1 VVRAGG
7 GDSRDFILSL
17 IYRANEIETPNL
29 NIKLL
34 LRILKSINEEQYDHI
49 FGSLF
54 YYDTGGYRMYG
65 LVKMP
70 VNDLIDSLN
79 NIVKEKPSLN
89 PIIKNYLELVIFML
103 LSADYNLKN
112 EARMLLKTYLSYYKD
127 EVEVLLED
135 YRDSVKIYSLKDRI
149 ISILKSINHEHI

>member
-1 VVRAGG
+1 
-7 GDSRDFILSL
+7 
-17 IYRANEIETPNL
+17 
-29 NIKLL
+29 
-34 LRILKSINEEQYDHI
+34 
-49 FGSLF
+49 
-54 YYDTGGYRMYG
+54 MYG